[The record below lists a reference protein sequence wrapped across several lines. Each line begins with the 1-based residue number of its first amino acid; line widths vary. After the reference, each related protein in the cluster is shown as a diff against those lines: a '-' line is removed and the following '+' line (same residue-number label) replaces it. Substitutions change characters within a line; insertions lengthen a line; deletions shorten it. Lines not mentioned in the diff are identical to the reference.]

1 MKTALTVLLVL
12 ILAAEAIV
20 RFQMRKLINSWE
32 KDVENDDKQLT
43 DEEVHY
49 VETRSRLMGIL
60 GATALVIFLLR
71 FVIFD
76 LFPPVPGLRKSDFY
90 FPRFVVNYPDGT
102 PWPPCQRGQPTIA
115 AQLIGGGFC
124 GRGIRIRLPFRRI
137 RTLCCESLHHCV
149 VPLPLTREA
158 SRRGG

>member
-12 ILAAEAIV
+12 ILAVEAV
-20 RFQMRKLINSWE
+20 VYYQMRRLLKSWE

-43 DEEVHY
+43 DEEAHD

-76 LFPPVPGLRKSDFY
+76 LFPLF
-90 FPRFVVNYPDGT
+90 
-102 PWPPCQRGQPTIA
+102 RG
-115 AQLIGGGFC
+115 
-124 GRGIRIRLPFRRI
+124 
-137 RTLCCESLHHCV
+137 
-149 VPLPLTREA
+149 
-158 SRRGG
+158 

>member
-20 RFQMRKLINSWE
+20 RFQMRKVIKSWE

-76 LFPPVPGLRKSDFY
+76 LFPLF
-90 FPRFVVNYPDGT
+90 
-102 PWPPCQRGQPTIA
+102 RG
-115 AQLIGGGFC
+115 
-124 GRGIRIRLPFRRI
+124 
-137 RTLCCESLHHCV
+137 
-149 VPLPLTREA
+149 
-158 SRRGG
+158 

>member
-20 RFQMRKLINSWE
+20 RFQMRKLIKSWE

-76 LFPPVPGLRKSDFY
+76 LFPLF
-90 FPRFVVNYPDGT
+90 
-102 PWPPCQRGQPTIA
+102 RG
-115 AQLIGGGFC
+115 
-124 GRGIRIRLPFRRI
+124 
-137 RTLCCESLHHCV
+137 
-149 VPLPLTREA
+149 
-158 SRRGG
+158 